1 MADMTI
7 DIPQGRFRSLPR
19 SQSRRSSRNLPANS
33 QDMDQESGK
42 DRNYTAHP
50 EYEKHH
56 HNNAGQE
63 TYNKSTPPPNGE
75 LLTAPKNDS
84 RAPPNKESHP
94 SPNNGSQPA
103 PNDNDECDK
112 DEWSPRPS
120 GYERNATLTSTQCC
134 SADCFPGSCQA
145 STQRCSRR
153 RFQHKTCLQPSG

>member
-33 QDMDQESGK
+33 QDMDQESAK
-42 DRNYTAHP
+42 DRNYTA
-50 EYEKHH
+50 HH

-63 TYNKSTPPPNGE
+63 TYNKSTTPPNGE

-120 GYERNATLTSTQCC
+120 GLQLRGAAVVDFNTRPASNQ
-134 SADCFPGSCQA
+134 ADED
-145 STQRCSRR
+145 TQRTLHPDSR
-153 RFQHKTCLQPSG
+153 P